1 MAIHLTS
8 LDNGAYCLN
17 IGSTDSAEAKTI
29 VINPALPVSETRQ
42 TAEGQVVHYVLLTH
56 LYDGWEAALSLLQA
70 NPSATLIAQAPV
82 AAFLK
87 SKAQGFAINTVTMDT
102 GNELDFP
109 WAGPPGSDSIGSLVM
124 TANGIEG
131 EQACAIPGT
140 DVAYDANG
148 FIINAQGHQIYYSG
162 VCTFNPEL
170 RSIGLTYKPDV
181 AILSFSKKLGFETAE
196 EISRAVMWLGSDIVL
211 PIDASGENNPSYEEG
226 EIYGSID
233 IYTAAICRSLSAG
246 QSYVLEPTA
255 SSGRSSGPETR
266 Y

>member
-8 LDNGAYCLN
+8 LDNGTFCLN
-17 IGSTDSAEAKTI
+17 IGSADCAEAKTI
-29 VINPALPVSETRQ
+29 VINPTPSNSGAWQ
-42 TAEGQVVHYVLLTH
+42 QVEKTPIHYVLVTH
-56 LYDGWEAALSLLQA
+56 VYEGIEEVFALLQA
-70 NPSATLIAQAPV
+70 NPSATLVAQVPV
-82 AAFLK
+82 VSYLQ
-87 SKAQGFAINTVTMDT
+87 SKAQGLTINALTMDI

-109 WAGPPGSDSIGSLVM
+109 WSGVPASDTIGSLVM
-124 TANGIEG
+124 TANNAYG
-131 EQACAIPGT
+131 ELSLTIPGST
-140 DVAYDANG
+140 DTYDANG
-148 FIINAQGHQIYYSG
+148 FIVNAEGHQIYYSG

-181 AILSFSKKLGFETAE
+181 AILSFSKDLGYETAE

-211 PIDASGENNPSYEEG
+211 PIDASPAEKPSYEEG
-226 EIYGSID
+226 EIYSSID
-233 IYTAAICRSLSAG
+233 IYTAAICRALSGG